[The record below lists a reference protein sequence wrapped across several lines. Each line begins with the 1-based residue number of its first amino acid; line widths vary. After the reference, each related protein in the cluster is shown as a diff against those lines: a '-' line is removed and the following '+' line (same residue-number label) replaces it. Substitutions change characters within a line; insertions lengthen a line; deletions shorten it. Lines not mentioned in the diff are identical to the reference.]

1 MLYFYVAIV
10 NVVGLIV
17 SITVFFITIYKYN
30 ISMFV
35 PNLTDCFLYLKDDRY
50 IFFSSIITSLYTT
63 TGIVLLGSLGSKI
76 DVGYYS
82 SAQKL
87 IDVCRAV
94 VLIPISQVIFPIL
107 SEKFGK
113 DISSGIS
120 VVVKIMPVFFFISAS
135 CLLFL
140 NVFSF

>member
-1 MLYFYVAIV
+1 
-10 NVVGLIV
+10 
-17 SITVFFITIYKYN
+17 
-30 ISMFV
+30 MFV

-120 VVVKIMPVFFFISAS
+120 VVVKIMPVFF
-135 CLLFL
+135 L
-140 NVFSF
+140 